1 MLKSTKAGLV
11 RSLLGES
18 RDAKFILSNY
28 KKMIRVLPDQVNF
41 KRIDKFRED
50 VKYKITKPH
59 PVYTE

>member
-1 MLKSTKAGLV
+1 
-11 RSLLGES
+11 
-18 RDAKFILSNY
+18 
-28 KKMIRVLPDQVNF
+28 MIRVLPDQVNF